1 MNVHCREARGA
12 AGVAVPAAAAA
23 LLCIVAGI
31 AAAQES
37 ARTAFFKVSASAG
50 AILNGEQEVPA
61 VASPA
66 SAVSTIHVD
75 KQRRVTGMIE
85 TSNID
90 GTSAHIHA
98 GAAGSNGPVVVALVR
113 TADDRW
119 KVPADTRLSE
129 EDYDRYENG
138 YLYVDVHS
146 ADNPDGEIRLQL
158 R

>member
-1 MNVHCREARGA
+1 MHFRVSKGA
-12 AGVAVPAAAAA
+12 AGVAAAAAA
-23 LLCIVAGI
+23 ATLLSIVAAI
-31 AAAQES
+31 AAAQEP
-37 ARTAFFKVSASAG
+37 ARMAFTTAPAPA
-50 AILNGEQEVPA
+50 AATLNGEQEVPA
-61 VASPA
+61 VATPA
-66 SAVSTIHVD
+66 SAQSTIHVD
-75 KQRRVTGMIE
+75 TQRRVTGTVE

-119 KVPADTRLSE
+119 NVPADTRLSE
-129 EDYDRYENG
+129 EDYDRYKNG

-146 ADNPDGEIRLQL
+146 ADAPDGEIRLQL